1 MDKLSKKTWYMRNLS
16 YHNLSPEE
24 WWCQWCQWCPLTF
37 KFTMVPH
44 GVPMVSA
51 WCPIE
56 NPGASPRYEA
66 SVEKNSSK
74 RPALRPAC
82 EAREFRSR
90 SWSIIQIT
98 SLRHKYIYICVW
110 VDICINLIYNIH
122 IYIHTSATQ
131 KWSTIP
137 FHWVHDPSFGLG
149 REPWGLPASA
159 FQHGLLRI
167 SGGAKER
174 WKISKWAMG
183 ISQWII
189 SFHKFSLVV

>member
-1 MDKLSKKTWYMRNLS
+1 MARYCAVEGGSLQIRLKKDEDRKKFTWFKHQIIDHLDKYGYFFLKTWYMRNLS
-16 YHNLSPEE
+16 YYHNLSPEE

-44 GVPMVSA
+44 GVPMVSP

-82 EAREFRSR
+82 EAREFSSS

-98 SLRHKYIYICVW
+98 SLRDIIYIYIYACIYIYIC
-110 VDICINLIYNIH
+110 IY
-122 IYIHTSATQ
+122 T
-131 KWSTIP
+131 
-137 FHWVHDPSFGLG
+137 
-149 REPWGLPASA
+149 
-159 FQHGLLRI
+159 
-167 SGGAKER
+167 
-174 WKISKWAMG
+174 
-183 ISQWII
+183 
-189 SFHKFSLVV
+189 